1 MVVLHTTMMVL
12 LPSLWFI
19 IAGLGLFDMS
29 SSTMDAVKE
38 IQRICNEISALE
50 KNLVKYVNGMCNTLS
65 TNLLSDGQLPGSD
78 SGLKAKLKKHL
89 SDIYWTLK
97 LHLLFHLGVESALE
111 HKILEQFGKSLELT
125 DDELK
130 ILPGVE
136 HAIDPGSKV
145 LEAVS
150 ITIFITKAEKYFNLY
165 KKDCNVKKSSL
176 K

>member
-1 MVVLHTTMMVL
+1 
-12 LPSLWFI
+12 
-19 IAGLGLFDMS
+19 
-29 SSTMDAVKE
+29 MDPVKE
-38 IQRICNEISALE
+38 IKRICNEISALE

-78 SGLKAKLKKHL
+78 SGLKAKLQKHL

-125 DDELK
+125 DCELK
-130 ILPGVE
+130 KLPGME